1 MAGRLRVALQWR
13 NQLRAGW
20 IQSQEGDWQ
29 IFVWGRCAAGGMLP
43 AMKTVEAEEEYAE
56 DCPEL
61 VPIETNNQEAENL
74 DFIIKIPVTIITG
87 YLGN

>member
-1 MAGRLRVALQWR
+1 MRWR
-13 NQLRAGW
+13 DQLRADG
-20 IQSQEGDWQ
+20 IQSQQGDCGR
-29 IFVWGRCAAGGMLP
+29 FFAEGRCAAGGMLP
-43 AMKTVEAEEEYAE
+43 AMETVEAEEEYAE